1 MVRVVGGEQ
10 NAVARFCECSNL
22 PHHLSLITE
31 VKVGG
36 WLVEHDEL
44 GFLCEG
50 ARKQNQ
56 LSFSTGDHGVRPRG
70 KSGDPKAFERGLG
83 DSMIFGARSA
93 EQAAMGGTAH
103 QNDSLYC
110 EREGADM
117 HLRNIGNDPRTLP
130 DAIISGGFVP
140 EPYLARLWSEETKQ
154 RLEQRGFAATVWPK
168 QSKHFAG
175 GERDV
180 EAVTHG
186 TVWITDGKSAAFD
199 IHDQVFCILARSQ
212 IKNGVP
218 TTAVKMPSGSS
229 TSAAGRASVSMS
241 SRYPPPSRAAV
252 GNSRAKSGP
261 TSERA
266 RCGTTRPTQP
276 IMPAV
281 ATLAEVVSVAAETIA
296 TRSGAVAMP
305 SERASSSGSDIT

>member
-22 PHHLSLITE
+22 VHHLSLIAE
-31 VKVGG
+31 VKAGG

-70 KSGDPKAFERGLG
+70 KSCDSKAFERGLS
-83 DSMIFGARSA
+83 DSAIFRTRPA
-93 EQAAMGGTAH
+93 EQAAMCSTAH
-103 QNDSLYC
+103 QNNGLHC

-117 HLRNIGNDPRTLP
+117 HLRNIGNDPRPLP
-130 DAIISGGFVP
+130 DGIIIERLVT
-140 EPYLARLWSEETKQ
+140 EPYLASLWSEETKQ

-186 TVWITDGKSAAFD
+186 TVWITDGESAAFD
-199 IHDQVFCILARSQ
+199 IHDHVFCILARSQ
-212 IKNGVP
+212 MKNGVP
-218 TTAVKMPSGSS
+218 TTAVKMPSGIS
-229 TSAAGRASVSMS
+229 TSAAVRASVSMS
-241 SRYPPPSRAAV
+241 SR
-252 GNSRAKSGP
+252 
-261 TSERA
+261 
-266 RCGTTRPTQP
+266 
-276 IMPAV
+276 
-281 ATLAEVVSVAAETIA
+281 
-296 TRSGAVAMP
+296 
-305 SERASSSGSDIT
+305 